1 MNPNAALIYLATIR
15 LRREQR
21 EKIARMKLEAV
32 QKGWTP
38 RAKVTKF

>member
-21 EKIARMKLEAV
+21 ERIARMRLEAI
-32 QKGWTP
+32 QKGWEP
-38 RAKVTKF
+38 KGKITKF

>member
-32 QKGWTP
+32 KGWEP
-38 RAKVTKF
+38 KGKVIKF